1 MGFFSS
7 LYYSILEVE
16 CALQIF
22 CVLIMYHE
30 GKPVVRSIQLEA
42 IGPIGR
48 RLAEVGARA

>member
-22 CVLIMYHE
+22 CVIVYHE
-30 GKPVVRSIQLEA
+30 GKQVVSIQLEA